1 MRKWL
6 IEARKAKGL
15 TQAKMGKLA
24 NMSQARISYIEQG
37 VGIKQSTAKK
47 IAAVLGVDW
56 TRFYDD
62 EEEGK

>member
-6 IEARKAKGL
+6 IEARKAKRL
-15 TQAKMGKLA
+15 TQAEVGKLVHMPQS
-24 NMSQARISYIEQG
+24 NISYIEHG
-37 VGIKQSTAKK
+37 LGIRPSTAKK

-62 EEEGK
+62 EEVK

>member
-6 IEARKAKGL
+6 IEARKAKRL
-15 TQAKMGKLA
+15 TQAEVGKLVH
-24 NMSQARISYIEQG
+24 MPQSSISYIEQG
-37 VGIKQSTAKK
+37 VGISSSTAKK

-62 EEEGK
+62 EEVK